1 MFYLG
6 RHHNDRVEMS
16 RHYGRHYSTVGP
28 YACFPPGTC
37 RSGRRIQ
44 MAFTM
49 RIVGSR
55 RVEKQIYK
63 LETRLNVCLKQ
74 KHKNKNNGL
83 PERRIVRHY
92 TNTYIITSQLGNT
105 INQPN
110 KSKYLRIA

>member
-6 RHHNDRVEMS
+6 RHHSERVEMS

-49 RIVGSR
+49 RIFGSR

-63 LETRLNVCLKQ
+63 LKTGLNVCLKQ
-74 KHKNKNNGL
+74 KTKQITVYANGVLLDSTQTHALSL
-83 PERRIVRHY
+83 P
-92 TNTYIITSQLGNT
+92 S
-105 INQPN
+105 
-110 KSKYLRIA
+110 